1 MYIAAKTQQKLQEPL
16 VHCMSEQIQK
26 LLANITLDGLEEI
39 RFRKGKPLVLD
50 YGLQKRYL
58 TPQGRLCE
66 TAEHAYIVTDSDIE
80 RSLVLACGGSV
91 YACQEQIRN
100 GYVTLAGGHRIGLVG
115 STVLEGGTVKFIKHI
130 SGMNFRFARQIY
142 GAADCVMEEIVK
154 NGVVKST
161 LVLSPPGCGKTTLLR
176 DIVRQLSARGIKS
189 VIVDERSELAAMA
202 NGICGYDVGTMTD
215 VLDACP
221 KAAGMM
227 MAVRSMSPQA
237 LVTDEIGS
245 REDIDA
251 VKNALRCGV
260 SVIASAHAR
269 DARQLYESEEG
280 RALCR
285 LFEVFVTLS
294 KRRGSGTVEGICT
307 YDALAKEDTE
317 VRKLC

>member
-1 MYIAAKTQQKLQEPL
+1 MYIAAKPQTKPQEPL
-16 VHCMSEQIQK
+16 LRCMSEQIQK
-26 LLANITLDGLEEI
+26 MLANVTMDGLEEI
-39 RFRKGKPLVLD
+39 RLRRQKPLVLD
-50 YGLQKRYL
+50 YGVQKRYL

-66 TAEHAYIVTDSDIE
+66 AAEHAYIVTDSDIE

-115 STVLEGGTVKFIKHI
+115 STVLEGGAVKFIKEI
-130 SGMNFRFARQIY
+130 SGMNFRFARQIN
-142 GAADCVMEEIVK
+142 GAADAVMPEILK
-154 NGVVKST
+154 DGAVKST

-176 DIVRQLSARGIKS
+176 DIVRQLSAQGVKS
-189 VIVDERSELAAMA
+189 VIVDERSELAAVA
-202 NGICGYDVGTMTD
+202 NGVCGYDVGVMTD

-237 LVTDEIGS
+237 VVTDEIGNAY
-245 REDIDA
+245 DIA
-251 VKNALRCGV
+251 AIKNALRCGV
-260 SVIASAHAR
+260 SVVASAHAS
-269 DARQLYESEEG
+269 DARSLYAGAEG
-280 RALCR
+280 QALCR

-294 KRRGSGTVEGICT
+294 KRRGSGTIEEVCT
-307 YDALAKEDTE
+307 YETLVHRAAG